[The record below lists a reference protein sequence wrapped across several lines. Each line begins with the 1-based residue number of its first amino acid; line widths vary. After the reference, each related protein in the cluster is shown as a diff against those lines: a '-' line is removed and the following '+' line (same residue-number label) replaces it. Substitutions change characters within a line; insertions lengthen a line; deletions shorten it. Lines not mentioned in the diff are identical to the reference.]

1 MMLKVLSIKNPLSY
15 IIATGIQDIENREF
29 TTDYRGDIYIHSSGK
44 YDYKELIVS
53 DIPDCLKDEYE
64 EFVKALN
71 SNGDID
77 NLSPDL
83 ELFIQLQEA
92 AEENFKKYKKPLFK
106 SNAIIG
112 KVTLV
117 DILYTSNSKYGKENH
132 YHWKF
137 ENFQP
142 FDKPILYVNGKLGL
156 FDVEVKD
163 EILDRLN
170 IKDL

>member
-1 MMLKVLSIKNPLSY
+1 MILKTLSIKNPLSY
-15 IIATGIQDIENREF
+15 LIAAGVQDIENREF
-29 TTDYRGDIYIHSSGK
+29 TTDYRGDLYIHSSGK
-44 YDYKELIVS
+44 YDYKELIV
-53 DIPDCLKDEYE
+53 DDLPDCLKVEYE

-77 NLSPDL
+77 NISPDL
-83 ELFIQLQEA
+83 DLFIQLQEA
-92 AEENFKKYKKPLFK
+92 AEDYFKKKKKPLFK

-117 DILYTSNSKYGKENH
+117 DILYNNSSKYGKKDC

-137 ENFQP
+137 TNWEP
-142 FDKPILYVNGKLGL
+142 FDKPILYINGKPGL
-156 FDVEVKD
+156 FEVEIKD

-170 IKDL
+170 VKTV